1 MPIVGVGIDV
11 VEIERFD
18 RAVERAPRFL
28 ERVFTPGERELGRHS
43 LAARWAA
50 KEALAKALGAPP
62 GLVWRDAEV
71 VRDQSGRP
79 RLLVSGTVAAR
90 AQELGISSFHVS
102 LSHDAGV
109 ASAIVIAEAT

>member
-1 MPIVGVGIDV
+1 MAIVGVGIDV
-11 VEIERFD
+11 VELDRFD
-18 RAVERAPRFL
+18 RAVERSPRFL
-28 ERVFTPGERELGRHS
+28 ERVFTPAERELGRHS

-50 KEALAKALGAPP
+50 KEALAKALGAPA

-71 VRDQSGRP
+71 VKDFSGQP
-79 RLLVSGTVAAR
+79 RLEVRGTIAAR
-90 AQELGISSFHVS
+90 ARELGVDSFHVS